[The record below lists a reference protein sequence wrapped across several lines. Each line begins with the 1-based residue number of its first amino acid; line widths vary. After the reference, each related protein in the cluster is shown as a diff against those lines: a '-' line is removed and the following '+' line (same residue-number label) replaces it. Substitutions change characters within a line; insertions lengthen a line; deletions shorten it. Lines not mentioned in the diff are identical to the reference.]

1 MEALETLTDAVEA
14 IAGLDG
20 DDAEVDLD
28 ALATQ
33 LQAISERLA
42 GASRNAD
49 SQSGPP
55 VAVFDVSGVQDR
67 YALAPIPAPKSTY
80 RYETQYNN

>member
-42 GASRNAD
+42 TRMCSA
-49 SQSGPP
+49 
-55 VAVFDVSGVQDR
+55 
-67 YALAPIPAPKSTY
+67 
-80 RYETQYNN
+80 